1 MSPIVDQS
9 AAECER
15 PARVA
20 VQGAG
25 PTEAA
30 ALAFDPPIPFRW
42 SYTIVQGSGALSG
55 WLLGAAIGPGTLL
68 VIAMLGPAVDLMTRR
83 MPALGALPV
92 RRAEAREC

>member
-15 PARVA
+15 QARVA

-68 VIAMLGPAVDLMTRR
+68 VIAILGPAVVLMTRR
-83 MPALGALPV
+83 MPSLGALPV
-92 RRAEAREC
+92 RRAEAQEC